1 MDTILMPRARYKSL
15 VDRFSEEIRSGALPP
30 GTRLPTHRKLAQ
42 QYGLALVT
50 ASRVY
55 AELETMGLVSG
66 EKGRGTFVR
75 ETSVPR
81 GHGIDQA
88 PNPAGTQDLNFNS
101 PALPGQADMLREG
114 LRNLAASGDFEALL
128 HYQPHAGRHH
138 ERALVAQ
145 YLESRGLSTEAE
157 QVVITCG
164 AQQGLATSIL
174 ALLNP
179 GDAVLA
185 DALIYPGF
193 KAVAEMHKLEILP
206 VSLTESG
213 PNLDEMEALCQQRKV
228 RAIYAMPTLH
238 NPLGWVLSLEQRRRL
253 IDIARKHELIII
265 EDAAYAFH
273 AAEPP
278 PPLAALAPERTL
290 YVSGFSKNVATGLRV
305 GYIVSPKNWIPKL
318 ERIIRATTWNTPALM
333 TALVCR
339 WIEDGTLAELEQAK
353 RQDAFARQTLARN
366 IFHDWHCISNE
377 ASSFLWLQLP
387 EDVRSEQVVS
397 ALLSRQIAVAT
408 AEPFATTTH
417 IPNAI
422 RMALGSVAF
431 EQLDPALKTVKQVID
446 DLSVGVI

>member
-1 MDTILMPRARYKSL
+1 MPRARYKSL
-15 VDRFSEEIRSGALPP
+15 VDRFAVDIRSGALPP

-42 QYGLALVT
+42 QHGLALVT

-55 AELETMGLVSG
+55 AELEIMGLVSG

-75 ETSVPR
+75 ETRVPR

-128 HYQPHAGRHH
+128 HYQPHAGRNH

-145 YLESRGLSTEAE
+145 YLEARGLKTSAE
-157 QVVITCG
+157 QVVITSG
-164 AQQGLATSIL
+164 AQHGLATSIL
-174 ALLNP
+174 AMLNP

-193 KAVAEMHKLEILP
+193 KAVVEMHKLEILP

-228 RAIYAMPTLH
+228 RALYAMPTLH

-253 IDIARKHELIII
+253 VDIARRHELIII

-273 AAEPP
+273 EAAPP

-290 YVSGFSKNVATGLRV
+290 YVSGFSKNIATGLRV
-305 GYIVSPKNWIPKL
+305 GYIVSPKLWIPRL

-353 RQDAFARQTLARN
+353 RQDASARQTLARN
-366 IFHDWHCISNE
+366 IFHDWHCISHE

-422 RMALGSVAF
+422 RMALGSVDF

>member
-1 MDTILMPRARYKSL
+1 MPRARYKSL
-15 VDRFSEEIRSGALPP
+15 VDRFAEEIRSGTLVP
-30 GTRLPTHRKLAQ
+30 GTQLPTHRKLAQ
-42 QYGLALVT
+42 QHGLALVT
-50 ASRVY
+50 ASRIY
-55 AELETMGLVSG
+55 AELESMGLVSG

-81 GHGIDQA
+81 GHGVDQA

-101 PALPGQADMLREG
+101 PALPGQAHLLREG
-114 LRNLAASGDFEALL
+114 LRNLASSGDLEALL

-145 YLESRGLSTEAE
+145 YLESRGLKTEAE

-164 AQQGLATSIL
+164 AQQGLATCIL

-193 KAVAEMHKLEILP
+193 KAIAEVHKLGIVP
-206 VSLTESG
+206 VSVTASG
-213 PNLDEMEALCQQRKV
+213 PDLDAMEALCEQRKV
-228 RAIYAMPTLH
+228 RALYAMPTLH
-238 NPLGWVLSLEQRRRL
+238 NPLGWVLDIEQRRRL
-253 IDIARKHELIII
+253 VDIARRHELIII

-273 AAEPP
+273 ATEAP

-290 YVSGFSKNVATGLRV
+290 YISGFSKNIATGLRV
-305 GYIVSPKNWIPKL
+305 GYIVSPKPWVSQL

-353 RQDAFARQTLARN
+353 RQDAITRQVIARSV
-366 IFHDWHCISNE
+366 FHDIHYTSHE
-377 ASSFLWLQLP
+377 ASSFIWLQLP
-387 EDVRSEQVVS
+387 EDVRAEQVVS
-397 ALLSRQIAVAT
+397 VLLARKIAVAT
-408 AEPFATTTH
+408 AKPFATTRH
-417 IPNAI
+417 IPRAI
-422 RMALGSVAF
+422 RLALGSI
-431 EQLDPALKTVKQVID
+431 EIDQLKPTLETVRQVIH
-446 DLSVGVI
+446 DLSVGVIHSQ